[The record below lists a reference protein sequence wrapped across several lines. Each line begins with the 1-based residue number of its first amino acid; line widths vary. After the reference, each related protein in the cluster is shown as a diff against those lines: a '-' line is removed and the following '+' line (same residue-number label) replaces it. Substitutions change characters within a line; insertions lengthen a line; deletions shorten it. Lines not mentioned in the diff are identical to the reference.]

1 MNNKNQ
7 SHPEYED
14 AELRLQ
20 NGLAQIL
27 AALPELLFR
36 WLANRKK

>member
-7 SHPEYED
+7 SPPEHED
-14 AELRLQ
+14 AEQRLQ

-36 WLANRKK
+36 LLANRKK